1 MLWYKIS
8 HIIFIFISRRQ
19 KKQTRFLWSPRPKWR
34 IVLCFE
40 YLESGWKYS
49 HVTYLEPISHFWN
62 CGHFD
67 VSLECWR
74 LCGNPPS
81 VWHFKGTPIWKQGK
95 RFFLQKRH
103 LGRDM
108 IYFESN
114 YISHFLLALVIYRQC
129 YIDCYIDR
137 AKQAEIILPVLPTLL
152 YQCSSQCNIDDR
164 WPALIRRFY
173 FM

>member
-1 MLWYKIS
+1 MAFSTTMHTSFKTYVYIAHWRNLQRSSSCYSILHFCS
-8 HIIFIFISRRQ
+8 HIIFIFIYRRQ

-49 HVTYLEPISHFWN
+49 HVTYLEPIPYFWN

-103 LGRDM
+103 LGWDM
-108 IYFESN
+108 IYYEIFYPFYLEW
-114 YISHFLLALVIYRQC
+114 YQKCLLIA
-129 YIDCYIDR
+129 
-137 AKQAEIILPVLPTLL
+137 
-152 YQCSSQCNIDDR
+152 
-164 WPALIRRFY
+164 
-173 FM
+173 